1 MRSGSAP
8 RAGPRR
14 FGGAAAPGPGFE
26 PGSDG
31 SEPSV
36 LPLDESGTCQSMS
49 VMVAIRRRGD
59 SQSPGPRLVMSERA
73 IGPPGR
79 PGAAMEVTFRRPAH
93 RSNRRTMWKWS
104 GWWGVQELHLG
115 GSEDG
120 GSTGR
125 PVSLAVYRPGRWG
138 SDRSEAEVGC
148 ESIAGEWFERSV
160 GVVRAARQAR
170 SSGGRTLGGRW
181 RPRWPKAEIEKGHR
195 GVTQV
200 ALSPQRRETRATS
213 GGPPGKYPWR

>member
-93 RSNRRTMWKWS
+93 RSNRRTMGKWS
-104 GWWGVQELHLG
+104 GWWGVQELHPG

-125 PVSLAVYRPGRWG
+125 PVSLAVYRPRAVG
-138 SDRSEAEVGC
+138 SV
-148 ESIAGEWFERSV
+148 AGPGSQVPET
-160 GVVRAARQAR
+160 G
-170 SSGGRTLGGRW
+170 SGGGR
-181 RPRWPKAEIEKGHR
+181 RAENGEGPP
-195 GVTQV
+195 GFPLV
-200 ALSPQRRETRATS
+200 ALAPQRRETRATS
-213 GGPPGKYPWR
+213 GGPPGSYPC